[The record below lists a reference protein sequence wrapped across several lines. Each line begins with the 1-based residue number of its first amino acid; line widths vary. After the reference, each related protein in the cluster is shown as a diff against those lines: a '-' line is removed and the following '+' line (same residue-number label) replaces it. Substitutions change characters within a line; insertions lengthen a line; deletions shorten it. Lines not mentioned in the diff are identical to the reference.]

1 MDLMNLSE
9 KEVGVQN
16 IFEFVEFR
24 VGVSHFGIRI
34 SQVREIIE
42 PLPVTVIPHAPNFV
56 KGIIQ
61 LRGDVLPLIDLKTI
75 IGQTELETEMAT
87 NKYIVVEFGQ
97 MTAALEV
104 SDVMQIDRINK
115 REIEPANEVY
125 VADELPVSG
134 VIKRSNEIVLL
145 VEFEEMII
153 GKVNA

>member
-1 MDLMNLSE
+1 MNLSE
-9 KEVGVQN
+9 KEVAGQN

-24 VGVSHFGIRI
+24 VGANHFGIRI

-61 LRGDVLPLIDLKTI
+61 LRGDVLPLIDLKSI
-75 IGQTELETEMAT
+75 VGQAELENEMD

-104 SDVMQIDRINK
+104 SDVMQIDRIN
-115 REIEPANEVY
+115 ELDIESANDLY

-134 VIKRSNEIVLL
+134 VIKRSNEMILL
-145 VEFEEMII
+145 VDFEEMIQ
-153 GKVNA
+153 GRFYE